1 MGGMVNTAVVSA
13 LARRDLRMYFSNPSG
28 YVFITLFI
36 FLSAAAA
43 FWQDRFFLQNLANL
57 DQLNGV
63 FPYLLLFFIPAL
75 TMGVWSEEK
84 KLGTDELLLTLPGT
98 DPEVV
103 LGKYL
108 AVLGIYTASLVLSL
122 SYVAV
127 LFYLG
132 APDLGLMA
140 SNYLGYWFV
149 GAALIAVGMLASLL
163 TRNATVAFV
172 VAGLSCAV
180 LVAAGPAAAAVAPGL
195 GRAVEALGVFLHFDD
210 FAKGIVSLSAVVY
223 FVSLGAF
230 FLYLNVLVLS
240 RRHWPRSADGYP
252 MGLHHAVRGV
262 AVAAALVS
270 AGVLVTNR
278 GVRIDVTAEQLHSL
292 SGETRRLLDELPADR
307 PVFIQAFVSPDV
319 PEPFV
324 QTRSNLISILEEI
337 DLIAGPR
344 VEVLVQDTE
353 PFTDAAREARETFGI
368 QPRPVRNVSTAR
380 SEVEEVFLGVAFT
393 CGAEEQVIGFFD
405 VGLPAEYEIM
415 RSIRVVAGTER
426 KRVGVVATM
435 ANLFGGTNFQRNQ
448 FTPQWSVV
456 TELRKQYDVVE
467 ISPETAI
474 GQEVDALLVPLPSSL
489 QTDEQGFVA
498 DYVRSG
504 KPALVLVDPLPAV
517 NPTLSPSEWVGD
529 GNPFTYPP
537 GQPRPGPR
545 GNVREWIRG
554 LGVDWEPTRIVWDS
568 YNPHPELAH
577 MPEDVV
583 FLGAGNE
590 NPATFAAGD
599 PMTAQLQELVFL
611 FPGALQAVDDPRFEF
626 QPLLRSGRASGANGY
641 FSLVRSTPFGP
652 QVNPSP
658 PRRPDDGDYVL
669 AARIRSVGGRDAAGD
684 VEEAEGAA
692 APGDETTGAGEPAA
706 DPEPE
711 TEDAAAP
718 GGEAGEP
725 GGEAPAAGGAGAAG
739 GETTGAGEPAAD
751 PEPETEAAG
760 APEAAAGEPEEA
772 AEPAPGPAAA
782 TGPESDPGTPDPV
795 GSESDPGTPDS
806 AAAAEPES
814 TPAAPAGTV
823 PLAPEQDAAGPE
835 SDPAVPAGTIQ
846 PGPEQDAS
854 ESEFAPAAPA
864 GTAPPE
870 PEQDAGEPDPREPPG
885 AAGGVSEPA
894 PAEPEAAGGAPA
906 PEPASGA
913 RTEEAE
919 PVVATEVAGGRSA
932 TEAAESLAAEAE
944 DEAGGPAA
952 AAEAAASSETQT
964 SETVASSETQTSATA
979 ASSGTQTSEAAA
991 SSETQAEAASS
1002 AAESSGIAAESSGI
1016 AAESSGTETAAPAG
1030 ATAPAGSP
1038 ATPAGS
1044 PATPAGS
1051 PATPAG
1057 TQDLSDAADP
1067 EAAAAAAPP
1076 TAGPAGAAD
1085 AAAQSVEPPDEPTAE
1100 PTAAANLDAQSVEP
1114 VAEPAAAAGRTD
1126 AAQSTAAPEA
1136 AAADP
1141 EAAAAEPASDSA
1153 DPADPEEAGSI
1164 DVIVVADL
1172 DFISEQF
1179 FQIREQAPGGLNFD
1193 NVTFFLNAMD
1203 TLLGEDAFI
1212 DLRSRRARHRTLERV
1227 EAQTAE
1233 FIAQRTADEQQA
1245 EEDAEQALTEAQQRL
1260 NDRVAELQ
1268 GRADIDAQTRQI
1280 MVRNLEEVENRRLE
1294 VLSANIETEKDTR
1307 IQASREN
1314 MEAQIRRIQTS
1325 IKTFAILLPPV
1336 PVVALGIAIF
1346 IRRNRREREGAAA
1359 AHRLRE

>member
-1 MGGMVNTAVVSA
+1 MGGTVNTAVVSA
-13 LARRDLRMYFSNPSG
+13 LARRDLRMYFSSPSG

-98 DPEVV
+98 DLEVV

-132 APDLGLMA
+132 TPDLGLMA
-140 SNYLGYWFV
+140 SNYVGYWFV

-163 TRNATVAFV
+163 TRNATVAFIA
-172 VAGLSCAV
+172 AGLFCAV

-195 GRAVEALGVFLHFDD
+195 GRALEALSVFLHFDD
-210 FAKGIVSLSAVVY
+210 FAKGIISLSALVY
-223 FVSLGAF
+223 FVSIGAF

-240 RRHWPRSADGYP
+240 RRHWPQSADGYP
-252 MGLHHAVRGV
+252 MGLHHAVRGI
-262 AVAAALVS
+262 AVAAALIS

-278 GVRIDVTAEQLHSL
+278 SVRIDVTAEQLHSL
-292 SGETRRLLDELPADR
+292 SNETRRLLDELPADR
-307 PVFIQAFVSPDV
+307 PVFIQAFISPDV
-319 PEPFV
+319 PEAFV

-337 DLIAGPR
+337 DVLAGPR

-368 QPRPVRNVSTAR
+368 QPRPVRNVSSAR

-405 VGLPAEYEIM
+405 VGLPAEYELM
-415 RSIRVVAGTER
+415 RSIRVVSGTER

-435 ANLFGGTNFQRNQ
+435 ANLFGGTNFQQNQ

-467 ISPETAI
+467 ISPEMAI
-474 GQEVDALLVPLPSSL
+474 GQDVDALLVPLPSSL

-498 DYVRSG
+498 DYIRSG
-504 KPALVLVDPLPAV
+504 KPALILVDPLPAV

-545 GNVREWIRG
+545 GNVREWIRD
-554 LGVDWEPTRIVWDS
+554 LGVDWEPTRIVWDT

-590 NPATFAAGD
+590 NPATFNVND
-599 PMTAQLQELVFL
+599 PMTAQLQELVLL
-611 FPGALQAVDDPRFEF
+611 FPGFLRAVDDPRFEF
-626 QPLLRSGRASGANGY
+626 QPLLRSGLVSGANGY
-641 FSLVRSTPFGP
+641 FSLVRGTPFGP

-658 PRRPDDGDYVL
+658 PRRQDDDDYIV
-669 AARIRSVGGRDAAGD
+669 AARIRSVGGDAAAD
-684 VEEAEGAA
+684 VEGADDDTGAGDEAVDEGEGAA
-692 APGDETTGAGEPAA
+692 AEGVPEEADTSGETADIADDAGAETTEADAAIAEPEPGTDAAESPAA
-706 DPEPE
+706 
-711 TEDAAAP
+711 AAAP
-718 GGEAGEP
+718 AAEP
-725 GGEAPAAGGAGAAG
+725 
-739 GETTGAGEPAAD
+739 D
-751 PEPETEAAG
+751 
-760 APEAAAGEPEEA
+760 PEAAAGEPDEGTEEPA
-772 AEPAPGPAAA
+772 AEIQE
-782 TGPESDPGTPDPV
+782 T
-795 GSESDPGTPDS
+795 
-806 AAAAEPES
+806 AEPES
-814 TPAAPAGTV
+814 DTEETAS
-823 PLAPEQDAAGPE
+823 PEP
-835 SDPAVPAGTIQ
+835 P
-846 PGPEQDAS
+846 AS
-854 ESEFAPAAPA
+854 ETEE
-864 GTAPPE
+864 G
-870 PEQDAGEPDPREPPG
+870 AGEQEPRARPEEAASGEPG
-885 AAGGVSEPA
+885 T
-894 PAEPEAAGGAPA
+894 PEAAGGATEPEA
-906 PEPASGA
+906 AEATAATGEASASEAASPSASRTGESSASRTVESSGPQDAQPEPA
-913 RTEEAE
+913 E
-919 PVVATEVAGGRSA
+919 
-932 TEAAESLAAEAE
+932 
-944 DEAGGPAA
+944 
-952 AAEAAASSETQT
+952 
-964 SETVASSETQTSATA
+964 
-979 ASSGTQTSEAAA
+979 
-991 SSETQAEAASS
+991 
-1002 AAESSGIAAESSGI
+1002 
-1016 AAESSGTETAAPAG
+1016 
-1030 ATAPAGSP
+1030 
-1038 ATPAGS
+1038 
-1044 PATPAGS
+1044 
-1051 PATPAG
+1051 PAG
-1057 TQDLSDAADP
+1057 TQEPAAGEAPATESESEEEQAAESAAGAPDAVEPVAAAGETEPGTEAAAEPEQAMADETEAPDGEPASDTDTAEPEP
-1067 EAAAAAAPP
+1067 EAAAESTP
-1076 TAGPAGAAD
+1076 
-1085 AAAQSVEPPDEPTAE
+1085 EPEPTG
-1100 PTAAANLDAQSVEP
+1100 D
-1114 VAEPAAAAGRTD
+1114 
-1126 AAQSTAAPEA
+1126 
-1136 AAADP
+1136 
-1141 EAAAAEPASDSA
+1141 
-1153 DPADPEEAGSI
+1153 I

-1193 NVTFFLNAMD
+1193 NITFFLNAMD

-1233 FIAQRTADEQQA
+1233 FIEQRTAEEQQA
-1245 EEDAEQALTEAQQRL
+1245 EADAEEALTEAQRRL

-1268 GRADIDAQTRQI
+1268 GRNDIDAQTRQI

-1325 IKTFAILLPPV
+1325 IKTAAILLPPV
-1336 PVVALGIAIF
+1336 PVVLLGIAIF
-1346 IRRNRREREGAAA
+1346 VRRNRREREGAAA